1 MARNYKI
8 QLFVDLKQA
17 TNILK
22 YQEER
27 HLKSESEAVFRILNE
42 YFANIEMQ
50 DQAVNRL
57 NKIIQGYNDKIQNL
71 EFENRQ
77 LKEKEKPAEKE
88 KEKEVKK

>member
-17 TNILK
+17 SNILK

-42 YFANIEMQ
+42 YFTNVELQ

-57 NKIIQGYNDKIQNL
+57 NKVIQGYNDKIRNL
-71 EFENRQ
+71 EYQLNQKGNEN
-77 LKEKEKPAEKE
+77 E
-88 KEKEVKK
+88 